1 MSFARAFPLGGLVN
15 PNSVVGKQQ
24 LHHGVVAIERGTGDC
39 RAAILIGEVGVHAA
53 VGKQQRHHRGVPF
66 DSGKYE
72 CRVANLVPV

>member
-1 MSFARAFPLGGLVN
+1 VSFARAFPLGGLVNPN

-53 VGKQQRHHRGVPF
+53 VGKQQRG
-66 DSGKYE
+66 G
-72 CRVANLVPV
+72 